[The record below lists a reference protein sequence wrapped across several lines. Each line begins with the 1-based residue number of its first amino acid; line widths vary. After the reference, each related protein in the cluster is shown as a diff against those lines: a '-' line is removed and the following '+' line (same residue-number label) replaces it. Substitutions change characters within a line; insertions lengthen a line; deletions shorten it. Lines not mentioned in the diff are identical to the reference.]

1 MSLPRISAEVDY
13 YVTERISM
21 DETRKHMRRNLK
33 RGDKAIIHKHG
44 RDEPCLGTCERFEI

>member
-1 MSLPRISAEVDY
+1 MSLPRISVEVDY